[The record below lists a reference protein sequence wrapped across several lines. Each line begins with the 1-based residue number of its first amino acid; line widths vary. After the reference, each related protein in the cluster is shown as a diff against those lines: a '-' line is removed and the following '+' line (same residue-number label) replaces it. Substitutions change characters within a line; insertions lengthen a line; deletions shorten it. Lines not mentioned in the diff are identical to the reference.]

1 MPVLAATATG
11 KIVEGIVPPIKVGLL
26 VQHLVA
32 EPYIVG
38 CLVIRLWMR
47 ANLRFR
53 SFMGWPCI
61 HSVLSASIGSVFPAR
76 IAGLRVATSRGASRT
91 SRDAR

>member
-38 CLVIRLWMR
+38 
-47 ANLRFR
+47 
-53 SFMGWPCI
+53 
-61 HSVLSASIGSVFPAR
+61 LSRHQVMDASEPPFLDPSWDGPVFTQFSALPSALSS
-76 IAGLRVATSRGASRT
+76 LRVSPA
-91 SRDAR
+91 

>member
-1 MPVLAATATG
+1 MRAGFHSLCTQSGGNRPEGFAMPVLAATATG

-38 CLVIRLWMR
+38 
-47 ANLRFR
+47 
-53 SFMGWPCI
+53 
-61 HSVLSASIGSVFPAR
+61 LSRHQVMDASEPPF
-76 IAGLRVATSRGASRT
+76 
-91 SRDAR
+91 

>member
-26 VQHLVA
+26 VQRLVA

-38 CLVIRLWMR
+38 
-47 ANLRFR
+47 
-53 SFMGWPCI
+53 
-61 HSVLSASIGSVFPAR
+61 LSRHQVMDASEPPF
-76 IAGLRVATSRGASRT
+76 
-91 SRDAR
+91 